1 MLPQQSAGHWLDRG
15 RWHRMLH
22 ECNLLLVFI
31 FSELDEENG
40 VRGANV
46 SCACL
51 RKKKISSPDRM
62 VCNSVLLLMATH
74 KYQRTWKQCRERSWK
89 NAKSEHTI
97 FAIGLP
103 CCDDSA
109 HVELVLNCHGKR
121 LKKENSRVGAKW
133 AVLKVCDGKASH
145 PMSVSE
151 LGRHFFHTFILL
163 ITRQV
168 PTRRQWMDADG
179 RPHLGFFPVFYFI
192 STRHMNPLNVKP
204 IRQSKLSQMPLDSRE
219 IFRATG
225 RSTASSFGT
234 STSSPFVRSTS
245 VDAAHSN
252 KSANLPQLSH
262 FLFEMFWRIVLKTAH
277 ESQGGNCLLLPCSHS
292 ERELK
297 PQTLDAPF
305 QQFNRVFNHNQ
316 HQKKKIIGCCSAKTK
331 LPEDQ
336 ASAEVL
342 RF

>member
-1 MLPQQSAGHWLDRG
+1 MSSAKSVW
-15 RWHRMLH
+15 WKS
-22 ECNLLLVFI
+22 
-31 FSELDEENG
+31 FSSD
-40 VRGANV
+40 
-46 SCACL
+46 
-51 RKKKISSPDRM
+51 
-62 VCNSVLLLMATH
+62 VC
-74 KYQRTWKQCRERSWK
+74 QRTRQTFLPYIHSSHHTSGPYTKTVDGCRWKTSSGFLSC
-89 NAKSEHTI
+89 
-97 FAIGLP
+97 
-103 CCDDSA
+103 
-109 HVELVLNCHGKR
+109 VL
-121 LKKENSRVGAKW
+121 
-133 AVLKVCDGKASH
+133 
-145 PMSVSE
+145 
-151 LGRHFFHTFILL
+151 
-163 ITRQV
+163 
-168 PTRRQWMDADG
+168 
-179 RPHLGFFPVFYFI
+179 FYFQPSYE
-192 STRHMNPLNVKP
+192 STQCQANTSKQIKSDA
-204 IRQSKLSQMPLDSRE
+204 IRQSGDL
-219 IFRATG
+219 RATG
-225 RSTASSFGT
+225 RSTASSFGP

-262 FLFEMFWRIVLKTAH
+262 FLFERFWQIVLKTAH